1 MRRARAERGI
11 VLAGGLGLLWALA
24 ACPAG
29 LVGQTGRPE
38 VVSVRFR
45 GNDAFPDDSLAL
57 AIVTRQTEC
66 RSVLFQ
72 PFCWAGAGFAIQ
84 RAWLPRR
91 EFLLDPIRL
100 KVWYQ
105 QRGYREANIDTET
118 SVRRDGKVSVTFLV
132 KEGRPVRVDSLEF
145 VGTEELA
152 VPELLRDLPLRRG
165 APLSVIAMD
174 ATRDTLTRRLTNQGY
189 ARAEVLRSFSIAR
202 ADPYAAVVTFDMDP
216 GLLSRYGHVSV
227 EGNEELSVSTV
238 LRTIQF
244 RSGDVYRASQL
255 QDAQARLFG
264 LELIRSASVT
274 PDFESGPD
282 SVIPVAVR
290 VQEGDLRRVRAGAG
304 WSSSECM
311 DVDARWVH
319 RNFLGGGRR
328 VQVRGRVSNILAR
341 DFRDLLCWDQSGGA
355 EFTSLNWIASVD
367 FAQPWI
373 FSTRNAF
380 QASLYA
386 ERQSL
391 PDVFVR
397 EAVGLSFALT
407 RSIRAR
413 TSLALSYRPELS
425 RLDAAEILFCTSFLV
440 CTPEDISVL
449 QAANW
454 LAPAGLTLTRNA
466 VNNVLNPSRGY
477 TLLADVEHG
486 DRFTGSAFT
495 YTRIQGDM
503 ARFARLPGGSIL
515 AGRVRLGWVSG
526 GSFHGDL
533 EGEARVDMVHP
544 QKRFYAGGANSVRG
558 YPQSRLGPRVLTTD
572 PENLLQPLARD
583 PSERGGAGCT
593 PESIVDLSCDAA
605 PLGDRGFQAR
615 PTGGTTVMEGS
626 LEARIPL
633 SATIQGAL
641 FTDVGQVWN
650 TGADVDPGELRFT
663 PGFGIRYLSPIG
675 PLRVDFAYRFAGGES
690 LTVITN
696 GVRPFVAGTDDPD
709 DRLRVAGEPIP
720 WMASRAL
727 ASLSPRVFYDV
738 SPATSLRRWQIHI
751 SIGQAF

>member
-1 MRRARAERGI
+1 MRRARAVHRV
-11 VLAGGLGLLWALA
+11 VLAGGLALLWVVGAG
-24 ACPAG
+24 PAG
-29 LVGQTGRPE
+29 LAGQTGRSE
-38 VVSVRFR
+38 VTAVRFR
-45 GNDAFPDDSLAL
+45 GNEAFPSDSLAR

-66 RSVLFQ
+66 RSVIFQ
-72 PFCWAGAGFAIQ
+72 PFCWAGAEFAIR

-91 EFLLDPIRL
+91 DFLLDPIRL

-118 SVRRDGKVSVTFLV
+118 SVRQDGKVSVTFLV
-132 KEGRPVRVDSLEF
+132 EEGRPVRVDSVEF
-145 VGTEELA
+145 VGTEDVA
-152 VPELLRDLPLRRG
+152 APDLLRDLPLRKG
-165 APLSVIAMD
+165 SPLSVIAMD
-174 ATRDTLTRRLTNQGY
+174 VTRDTLTRRLTNQGY
-189 ARAEVLRSFSIAR
+189 ARAEVLRSFRIPSD
-202 ADPYAAVVTFDMDP
+202 DPYAAAVTFDMAAGP
-216 GLLSRYGHVSV
+216 LSRYGHVSI
-227 EGNEELSVSTV
+227 EGQEELSVSTV
-238 LRTIQF
+238 LRTVQF
-244 RSGDVYRASQL
+244 KSGDVYRASQL

-290 VQEGDLRRVRAGAG
+290 VQEGDLRRVRVGGG
-304 WSSSECM
+304 WSSSECL

-319 RNFLGGGRR
+319 RNFLGGARR

-341 DFRDLLCWDQSGGA
+341 DFRDLLCWDQSGSP
-355 EFTSLNWIASVD
+355 EFTKLNWIASVD

-407 RSIRAR
+407 RAVRAR
-413 TSLALSYRPELS
+413 TSLTLSYRPELS

-466 VNNVLNPSRGY
+466 TNNVLNPSRGY
-477 TLLADVEHG
+477 SLLADVEHG

-495 YTRIQGDM
+495 YTRMQGDV

-526 GSFHGDL
+526 GSFGGDL
-533 EGEARVDMVHP
+533 EGDAQVDIVHP
-544 QKRFYAGGANSVRG
+544 QRRFFAGGANSVRG

-572 PENLLQPLARD
+572 VENLLQPRSQD
-583 PSERGGAGCT
+583 PSERGGAGCS
-593 PESIVDLSCDAA
+593 PESIMDLSCDAS

-650 TGADVDPGELRFT
+650 TGTDVDPADLRFT

-690 LTVITN
+690 LKVVTN

-709 DRLRVAGEPIP
+709 DRIRVAGEPIP
-720 WMASRAL
+720 WMVSRAL
-727 ASLSPRVFYDV
+727 AALSPRILYDD
-738 SPATSLRRWQIHI
+738 SRASSLQRWQIHI

>member
-1 MRRARAERGI
+1 LRLGKTARRTA
-11 VLAGGLGLLWALA
+11 LAGALALLWALGVA
-24 ACPAG
+24 PAG
-29 LVGQTGRPE
+29 LAGQAGRPE
-38 VVSVRFR
+38 VTEVRFR
-45 GNDAFPDDSLAL
+45 GNEVFPDDSLAR

-66 RSVLFQ
+66 RSAVFQ
-72 PFCWAGAGFAIQ
+72 LFCWAGANFAIQ
-84 RAWLPRR
+84 RAYLPRT

-105 QRGYREANIDTET
+105 QRGYREVNIDTET
-118 SVRRDGKVSVTFLV
+118 SVRQDGKVSVTFLV
-132 KEGRPVRVDSLEF
+132 EEGGPVRVDSVEF
-145 VGTEELA
+145 VGAEALGA
-152 VPELLRDLPLRRG
+152 PDLFRDLPLRVG
-165 APLSVIAMD
+165 APLSVIALD
-174 ATRDTLTRRLTNQGY
+174 ATRDTLARRLTNQGY
-189 ARAEVLRSFSIAR
+189 ARAEVLRSFRIAR
-202 ADPYAAVVTFDMDP
+202 SDLHAAVVTFDVAAGP
-216 GLLSRYGHVSV
+216 LSRYGHVGV
-227 EGNEELSVSTV
+227 EGQQELSVSTV

-244 RSGDVYRASQL
+244 QPGDVYRASQL

-274 PDFESGPD
+274 PDFEAGPD

-304 WSSSECM
+304 WSSSECL

-319 RNFLGGGRR
+319 RNFLGGARR

-341 DFRDLLCWDQSGGA
+341 DFRDLLCWDQSGGS

-373 FSTRNAF
+373 FSTHNAF

-397 EAVGLSFALT
+397 QAVGLSFALT
-407 RSIRAR
+407 RSIGPR
-413 TSLALSYRPELS
+413 TPVTVSYRPELS

-440 CTPEDISVL
+440 CAPEDISVL
-449 QAANW
+449 QGANW
-454 LAPAGLTLTRNA
+454 LAPVGLTFTRNA
-466 VNNVLNPSRGY
+466 TNNVLNPSRGY

-486 DRFTGSAFT
+486 DRYTGSAFT
-495 YTRIQGDM
+495 YTRLQGDM
-503 ARFARLPGGSIL
+503 ARYARLPGGSVL
-515 AGRVRLGWVSG
+515 AGRVRLGWVAAGAFHQDLASG
-526 GSFHGDL
+526 
-533 EGEARVDMVHP
+533 ARVDIVHP

-572 PENLLQPLARD
+572 TENLLQPRSAD
-583 PSERGGAGCT
+583 PKVPGGAGCS

-633 SATIQGAL
+633 SGTLQGAL
-641 FTDVGQVWN
+641 FTDVGQVWD
-650 TGADVDPGELRFT
+650 TGADVEPGALRFT

-675 PLRVDFAYRFAGGES
+675 PLRLDFAYRTAGGEA
-690 LTVITN
+690 LTVVTN
-696 GVRPFVAGTDDPD
+696 GVRPWVQGADDEKDRLEVAGQ
-709 DRLRVAGEPIP
+709 PIP
-720 WMASRAL
+720 WMKSRAL
-727 ASLSPRVFYDV
+727 AALSPRVLYDV
-738 SPATSLRRWQIHI
+738 SSATSLQRWQIHI